1 MLPGPSPLNPIGT
14 STSTCSKPNAPLP
27 HLLHHLAVKGGNLA
41 VILVSFLLTTNP
53 QTYQVIKIQ
62 PLQYS

>member
-14 STSTCSKPNAPLP
+14 STSSCSKPNAPLP
-27 HLLHHLAVKGGNLA
+27 PPASSPGCQGGNLA

-62 PLQYS
+62 PPQYS